1 VLQEQADE
9 AAEEEA
15 EVAALLADVKEEEA
29 LDLF

>member
-1 VLQEQADE
+1 MLQEDE
-9 AAEEEA
+9 AAADA

>member
-1 VLQEQADE
+1 MLQKDE
-9 AAEEEA
+9 AAADA